1 MIFNQQLYAG
11 GAWGTALAIHASA
24 RHETVVY
31 ARETDVV
38 EAINDPAV
46 RENTTFLK
54 VTPCKPMQLP

>member
-1 MIFNQQLYAG
+1 M
-11 GAWGTALAIHASA
+11 
-24 RHETVVY
+24 Y

-54 VTPCKPMQLP
+54 VFNPSLFKVLANFWPEWHL

>member
-1 MIFNQQLYAG
+1 M
-11 GAWGTALAIHASA
+11 
-24 RHETVVY
+24 Y

-54 VTPCKPMQLP
+54 VRPCKPVQQPHIGLWKKS